1 MRKFQSLALST
12 IGLMV
17 LAAGLSYT
25 QTKGAPQSPAVLS
38 KAVKTNSPYGTTN
51 YLPVWTNANTI
62 QNSKVFQSTTGNIGV
77 GTTTPAAALDVNGN
91 GNFSGNVA
99 AAGYQLGGS
108 LFDYGSFN
116 LSNAFLG
123 FAGNTT
129 MTGGGNT
136 AIGAIALFKNG
147 AGFDNTATG
156 YGALQAN
163 ITGAANTA
171 DGFGTLIFNTAGNGN
186 AALGTTSMAYVTGSY
201 NTGVGFYAGT
211 PTTVIETQTGSA
223 NTFLGYVTTYGP
235 QTNLNNATA
244 VGAYAE
250 VDASNA
256 MVLGSI
262 QGVNGCGGA
271 EFPQCASV
279 NVGIGTTAPT
289 TRLQVAGGDMST
301 TTAGSGLIAKS
312 PDGTKCARIGID
324 NTGAIVATSV
334 TCP

>member
-12 IGLMV
+12 VGLMV

-116 LSNAFLG
+116 LGNALLG
-123 FAGNTT
+123 FAGNTA
-129 MTGGGNT
+129 MTGANN
-136 AIGAIALFKNG
+136 IGIGPGALLKDG
-147 AGFDNTATG
+147 AGSSNTATG
-156 YGALQAN
+156 YDALSGN
-163 ITGAANTA
+163 ITGGGNAAT
-171 DGFGTLIFNTAGNGN
+171 GWGTLIFNTSGNGN
-186 AALGTTSMAYVTGSY
+186 TAMGASSLAYVTGSY

-211 PTTVIETQTGSA
+211 PTTVIETATGSA

-289 TRLQVAGGDMST
+289 TTLQVAGGDMST